1 MENRKAVVLQAHI
14 DMVPQA
20 NADTQH
26 DFTTDPIDAY
36 IDGEWV
42 TARGT
47 TLGADNG
54 MGMAGCLAVLADKT
68 IKHGPLEVLLTTDE
82 ETGMTGAFGLEAGWL
97 EGEILLNTDSEE
109 DGEVYMGCAGGVDA
123 NIRFPWSWSLPPR
136 VKVSSCRSRPARRPL
151 RGRHPSRPRQ
161 RQQAAGPS
169 AQGRRTAG
177 GAPWRSQRRHPAQRH
192 PPRGPCQPAG
202 ARRQRG

>member
-1 MENRKAVVLQAHI
+1 MAQLSSLSPKLIWHFFEQICSIPHPSKHEARLSAWIMQWAQEEGLAVKQDAVGNIIIKKPATPGMENRKGVVLQAHI

-20 NADTQH
+20 NADTRH
-26 DFTTDPIDAY
+26 DFTQDPIDAY
-36 IDGEWV
+36 IDGDWV

-54 MGMAGCLAVLADKT
+54 MGMAGCLAVLADKSL
-68 IKHGPLEVLLTTDE
+68 KHGPLEVLLTTDE

-123 NIRFPWSWSLPPR
+123 NIRFPLEL
-136 VKVSSCRSRPARRPL
+136 V
-151 RGRHPSRPRQ
+151 
-161 RQQAAGPS
+161 
-169 AQGRRTAG
+169 
-177 GAPWRSQRRHPAQRH
+177 APTE
-192 PPRGPCQPAG
+192 G
-202 ARRQRG
+202 

>member
-97 EGEILLNTDSEE
+97 EGGSCSTPTPKRMARSTWAAPAGWMPISASPGAVAATE
-109 DGEVYMGCAGGVDA
+109 GEGFELQVRACAAATPGSTSIAAAATPTSCWSVCSRPPNRWGCAFGDLSGGTCA
-123 NIRFPWSWSLPPR
+123 T
-136 VKVSSCRSRPARRPL
+136 
-151 RGRHPSRPRQ
+151 PS
-161 RQQAAGPS
+161 
-169 AQGRRTAG
+169 
-177 GAPWRSQRRHPAQRH
+177 
-192 PPRGPCQPAG
+192 PRGPCQPAG

>member
-97 EGEILLNTDSEE
+97 
-109 DGEVYMGCAGGVDA
+109 
-123 NIRFPWSWSLPPR
+123 
-136 VKVSSCRSRPARRPL
+136 RR
-151 RGRHPSRPRQ
+151 G
-161 RQQAAGPS
+161 
-169 AQGRRTAG
+169 
-177 GAPWRSQRRHPAQRH
+177 WRSLHGLRR
-192 PPRGPCQPAG
+192 RGGCQYPLPSGAG
-202 ARRQRG
+202 RGHRG